1 MATPFQ
7 EGGKL
12 SHHIKSALASAL
24 RLMWCM
30 VELPDSGGQG
40 LRWWKK
46 SFPTGTTLAAK
57 ESVTRVVPS
66 WWPCA
71 WIAKTW
77 SALSAP
83 PAVGGG
89 WGGGGGGGGN
99 ADVLSTITMP
109 RKVRVVVD
117 PSSFSGMPNCSSIPY
132 MAS

>member
-1 MATPFQ
+1 
-7 EGGKL
+7 
-12 SHHIKSALASAL
+12 
-24 RLMWCM
+24 M
-30 VELPDSGGQG
+30 VEEELPYWHHRGCKGE
-40 LRWWKK
+40 RNK
-46 SFPTGTTLAAK
+46 SSSP
-57 ESVTRVVPS
+57 

-83 PAVGGG
+83 PAVRGV
-89 WGGGGGGGGN
+89 GGGGGGGGS